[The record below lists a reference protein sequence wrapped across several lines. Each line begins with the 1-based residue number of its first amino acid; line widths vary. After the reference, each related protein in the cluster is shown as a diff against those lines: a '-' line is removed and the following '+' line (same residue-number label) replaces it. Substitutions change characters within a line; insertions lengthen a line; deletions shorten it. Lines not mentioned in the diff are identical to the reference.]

1 MSDISYIKTVI
12 KDNFIY
18 ILAIFISYMTFIT
31 YNTFTDS
38 QSGDPD
44 IKNNENVNLNRFS
57 LLDIAPYIFTLI
69 YVFLYYKD
77 TKPEQRLLIAI
88 YSMAFIIIVFT
99 LITIL
104 NIYEYRSF
112 KNRVYS
118 NVIPQYIFNDEVKKI
133 SVYDA
138 FMHFSFII
146 SMIMFFVFIFI
157 VDSDIPM
164 KTHLII
170 FVSIM
175 LVIFSLPLIRLKKLG
190 PSGEV
195 EVETRN
201 ILSDMFFNSMILY
214 TVDENYKIWN
224 IIFTSLFIL
233 IIGILTYKAY
243 SEYKK
248 QAELPAE
255 TTPDSLVETIPD
267 SIVEAPAGAEAKA
280 NTNNKLGAL
289 LAQDSGH
296 LSNAGVQLFLTKNDK
311 YITEENIVRKELAAA
326 NARERARRPT

>member
-44 IKNNENVNLNRFS
+44 IKNNEYVNLNRFS
-57 LLDIAPYIFTLI
+57 LLDITPYIFTLI

-88 YSMAFIIIVFT
+88 YSLAFIFIVFT

-133 SVYDA
+133 SGYDA
-138 FMHFSFII
+138 FVHFSFII

-233 IIGILTYKAY
+233 IIGILTYKTY

-248 QAELPAE
+248 QAEPPAE

-289 LAQDSGH
+289 LAQESGH
-296 LSNAGVQLFLTKNDK
+296 VSNTGEKLFLTKNDK
-311 YITEENIVRKELAAA
+311 YITEENIVRKELEAA
-326 NARERARRPT
+326 NARELARIPK